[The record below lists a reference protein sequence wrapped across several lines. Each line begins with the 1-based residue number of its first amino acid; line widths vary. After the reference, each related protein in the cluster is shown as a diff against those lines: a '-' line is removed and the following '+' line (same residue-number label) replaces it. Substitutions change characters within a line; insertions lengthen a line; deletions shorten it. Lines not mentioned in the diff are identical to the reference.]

1 MLNRTKL
8 LLDRFILLTYGLVER
23 KAAFSSFHDS
33 AAMESAA
40 VAGLG
45 GRAVGVKA
53 IGSVLGNGLTRN
65 GRLKAMTSRSRGNL
79 LYKANKQMEL

>member
-1 MLNRTKL
+1 MTTYSGSL
-8 LLDRFILLTYGLVER
+8 LSPYLEGARLRRGSKGRRFHTTALFS
-23 KAAFSSFHDS
+23 AAFSSFHDS

-45 GRAVGVKA
+45 GRAVGIKA

-65 GRLKAMTSRSRGNL
+65 GRLKASKR
-79 LYKANKQMEL
+79 